1 MTITRKQFLNGATA
15 TTVLLLFQGCG
26 GGGGGYAGPAPAPAP
41 GPASGCG
48 ASGTQ
53 IAGNHGHAL
62 VIPSA
67 DLDSMVDMTYDIQ
80 NVADHN
86 HTVTFTPA
94 QLAQL
99 KAHATVVVTSTTTL
113 SHMHD
118 LTVTCA

>member
-1 MTITRKQFLNGATA
+1 MTITRKQFLEGATA

-26 GGGGGYAGPAPAPAP
+26 GGGGSYGGAAPAPPA
-41 GPASGCG
+41 PASGCG

-62 VIPSA
+62 VIPTA
-67 DLDSMVDMTYDIQ
+67 DLDSMVNMTYNIQ
-80 NVADHN
+80 NTADHN

-99 KAHATVVVTSTTTL
+99 KAHATVVVTSSTTNA
-113 SHMHD
+113 HNHD